1 MMKKKEY
8 IAPVMEHL
16 NLDIPS
22 ILAGTTVEGETV
34 HVGEGGEAGYDE
46 KTARPYRRRDRRR
59 AGPPR
64 LRADAAGARTAH
76 QT

>member
-46 KTARPYRRRDRRR
+46 EGLARRHRGFWDEE
-59 AGPPR
+59 
-64 LRADAAGARTAH
+64 DF
-76 QT
+76 